1 MYHVTFHTP
10 TDSKELLN
18 WDGSKFVVAQAD
30 NPGNGESYIVQR
42 GYMGIVLPYWFSALE
57 LLVYCNI
64 CIYKTNTQCACSSY
78 VTLAPIFPC

>member
-30 NPGNGESYIVQR
+30 IQVMGSHSSEGVYGNFA
-42 GYMGIVLPYWFSALE
+42 P
-57 LLVYCNI
+57 LLVFCFGI
-64 CIYKTNTQCACSSY
+64 ACILQYMY
-78 VTLAPIFPC
+78 I